1 MPVLISK
8 LTSFMLKSKTN
19 DYKLGNTYVLYDHST
34 SISDLLNVKSFGTV
48 LTAMIKHIND
58 VKSKQE
64 GWASTPTPQG

>member
-1 MPVLISK
+1 
-8 LTSFMLKSKTN
+8 MLKSKTN

-34 SISDLLNVKSFGTV
+34 SISDLLNIKSFGTV
-48 LTAMIKHIND
+48 LAAMIKHIND

>member
-1 MPVLISK
+1 
-8 LTSFMLKSKTN
+8 MLKSKTN
-19 DYKLGNTYVLYDHST
+19 DYKLGNTYVLYDHSTSISDDHST

-64 GWASTPTPQG
+64 GWASTSTPQG

>member
-1 MPVLISK
+1 
-8 LTSFMLKSKTN
+8 MLKSKTN
-19 DYKLGNTYVLYDHST
+19 DYKLGNAYVLYDHST
-34 SISDLLNVKSFGTV
+34 SISDLLNVKSFGTM